1 MNGAKAMKK
10 LSLYHAVG
18 NNRGIALIV
27 TLMLLTILLC
37 ITAAGLSL
45 SQLSLKASANL
56 KVRSLAFSIAE
67 AGLNH
72 AWQELGNGDGTNDFP
87 AVYAAIGVT
96 TFMSNASFGAGS
108 YTVTG
113 QKVSGLDQRVE
124 VTASSC
130 IPAASPC
137 PDGNSKA
144 VIKAQFRGKPSY
156 NYAILTS
163 GNMSLGGGA
172 ITDSFNSD
180 VAPYNPSAPGNE
192 GSVRSSAGNLSI
204 TGGPTQV
211 NGDATAGGIFDPSSG
226 TAKVTGTWTEGAPP
240 ALIPPV
246 NSPCTSY
253 SSGSGI
259 TGGTYLSATGQ
270 LVGTAGQ
277 TITLSNGTYC
287 LSSVTLS
294 GNSTLTVSGHVTIYL
309 TAHSD
314 MSGGTLANTTGLAE
328 NFTIYSSVVSAATG
342 ISIAGGSQ
350 AYFTIYAPN
359 ANVAF
364 SGNSSMYGATVAGS
378 FTVSGG
384 GQIHYDQ
391 ALSNGGWNVDLVA
404 WREVF

>member
-27 TLMLLTILLC
+27 TLMLLTIFLC

-67 AGLNH
+67 AGYNH
-72 AWQELGNGDGTNDFP
+72 AWQELGDGDETNDFP
-87 AVYAAIGVT
+87 AVYGAAGVT

-113 QKVSGLDQRVE
+113 QKVSGLEQRVE
-124 VTASSC
+124 VTSSSC

-137 PDGNSKA
+137 PAGNSKA

-163 GNMSLGGGA
+163 GDMNLTGGA
-172 ITDSFNSD
+172 RTDSFNSD
-180 VAPYNPSAPGNE
+180 VAGYNPGTA
-192 GSVRSSAGNLSI
+192 GSDGDIRSSSGNITLS
-204 TGGPTQV
+204 GGPTQV
-211 NGDATAGGIFDPSSG
+211 RGDAAAAGTVTDAS
-226 TAKVTGTWTEGAPP
+226 KVTGTVTNGA
-240 ALIPPV
+240 ASVTIPPV

-259 TGGTYLSATGQ
+259 TGGTYVSATGQ

-294 GNSTLTVSGHVTIYL
+294 GNSTLTVSGPVTIYL

-359 ANVAF
+359 ANVTL
-364 SGNSSMYGATVAGS
+364 SGNSSMYGAIAAGS
-378 FTVSGG
+378 FTASGG

-391 ALSNGGWNVDLVA
+391 ALSNGGWNVELVA